1 MKLVSPYTSSARP
14 VNFKFRAARKGAK
27 HLIVIFTSIRADR
40 SWLDFDHDGPL
51 LAHNRANLLWIYDN
65 FGAEYSYYLTE
76 NRDFEIEAAVSQL
89 IAEVIDQLGLSSND
103 CTMVGMSKGGSA
115 ALRLGIKCNAKN
127 ILALTP
133 QLAIGSYLLNRKRT
147 AIIEYMSGN
156 TLAPDIEWLNSL
168 VPEVVR
174 SDSNRDRNVYL
185 ITSPYDPHCIDYLDE
200 VLPYF
205 RRYSNFSLISTASDL
220 TRNHLQTLH
229 YNVPF
234 VVSLLT
240 ILAEGLAPRFGE
252 DSNGFGFDGS
262 GHRDK
267 HFKLGPKHGGL
278 LAGPG

>member
-1 MKLVSPYTSSARP
+1 MRLTSPYTSSERP
-14 VNFKFRAARKGAK
+14 VNFKFRPARKEAK
-27 HLIVIFTSIRADR
+27 HLIVIFTSIRADKM
-40 SWLDFDHDGPL
+40 WLDFDHDGPL
-51 LAHNRANLLWIYDN
+51 LAHNRANILWIYDD

-76 NRDFEIEAAVSQL
+76 GRNFEIERSVSQL
-89 IAEVIDQLGLSSND
+89 ILEVLDQLGLSNGD

-115 ALRLGIKCNAKN
+115 ALRLGIECNAKN

-133 QLAIGSYLLNRKRT
+133 QLAIGSYLRNRKRT
-147 AIIEYMSGN
+147 GIIEYMSGDA
-156 TLAPDIEWLNSL
+156 TDDDIAWLNSL

-174 SDSNRDRNVYL
+174 SDINRDRNIYL
-185 ITSPYDPHCIDYLDE
+185 VTSPYDPHCIDYLDDI
-200 VLPYF
+200 LNYF
-205 RRYSNFSLISTASDL
+205 RRYSNFNLISTASDL

-262 GHRDK
+262 GHRDR

-278 LAGPG
+278 LAGAG